1 MTLNEEDEGVVS
13 WVDICSDNAT
23 LIMKERIGASLTSR
37 DPIAEPKS
45 GPVAL
50 KGNHLNQEDD
60 TESE

>member
-13 WVDICSDNAT
+13 WVDICSDNT
-23 LIMKERIGASLTSR
+23 TIIMKERIGASLTSR
-37 DPIAEPKS
+37 NTIVLES
-45 GPVAL
+45 GRLGL